1 MRHYAALMRITIASL
16 ALTIALAGCGSS
28 SDGTE
33 REAVAPLA
41 KAVSATQAESSARMT
56 FTTEGDVAGQ
66 SIKGNGSG
74 IVQFKPPKAQLN
86 LKMSAAGQ
94 DISIDE
100 VMDGT
105 TMYMKL
111 PKEAMAGVP
120 GGKSWIKF
128 DLDKASGGALSGAM
142 GSSQDPASQLKLLN
156 ALAGAKE
163 VGKEKIGG
171 EQTTHYRGE
180 LDYKQVAKSGPQE
193 LRKAAELAV
202 KVMENTTI
210 PVDVWI
216 DDQGRVRQQ
225 RLDFNTKPLNGSPG
239 QKQTMTIGYSD
250 FGTDTSVI
258 KPPADSDAYD
268 ATAQA
273 SDAVD
278 QLGIK

>member
-1 MRHYAALMRITIASL
+1 MRIAIASL
-16 ALTIALAGCGSS
+16 VLAVVVAGCGSS

-33 REAVAPLA
+33 REAVNPLA
-41 KAVSATQAESSARMT
+41 KAVSATQAESTARMT
-56 FTTEGDVAGQ
+56 FTTQGAVAGQ
-66 SIKGNGSG
+66 SIKGDGSG

-105 TMYMKL
+105 TMYMRL

-120 GGKSWIKF
+120 GGKSWIKL

-142 GSSQDPASQLKLLN
+142 NASQDPASQLKLLT

-171 EQTTHYRGE
+171 EQTTHYHGR
-180 LDYKQVAKSGPQE
+180 LDYEQVAKSGPQD
-193 LRKAAELAV
+193 LRKAAALAL
-202 KVMENTTI
+202 KVMANPTI
-210 PVDVWI
+210 PVDVWV
-216 DDQGRVRQQ
+216 DGKGRVRRQ
-225 RLDFNTKPLNGSPG
+225 RLQLDTKAVSGSPA

-250 FGTDTSVI
+250 FGVDASKI
-258 KPPADSDAYD
+258 KAPADSDAYD
-268 ATAQA
+268 ATQ
-273 SDAVD
+273 DAAE
-278 QLGIK
+278 QLKIK

>member
-1 MRHYAALMRITIASL
+1 MRIAIASL
-16 ALTIALAGCGSS
+16 ALTIALVGCGSS
-28 SDGTE
+28 SDDTE
-33 REAVAPLA
+33 REAVNPLA

-56 FTTEGDVAGQ
+56 FTTEGEVAGQ
-66 SIKGNGSG
+66 SITGSGSG
-74 IVQFKPPKAQLN
+74 IVQFKPAKAQMK

-94 DISIDE
+94 HLSIDE

-120 GGKSWIKF
+120 GGKSWIKL

-142 GSSQDPASQLKLLN
+142 NASQDPASQLKLLTV
-156 ALAGAKE
+156 LAGAKE

-171 EQTTHYRGE
+171 DQTTHYHGE
-180 LDYKQVAKSGPQE
+180 LDYKQVAKSGPQD
-193 LRKAAELAV
+193 LRKAADLAL

-216 DDQGRVRQQ
+216 DDKGRVRQQ
-225 RLDFNTKPLNGSPG
+225 RLELNTKAVSGSPA

-250 FGTDTSVI
+250 FGVDASSI
-258 KPPADSDAYD
+258 KAPADSDAYD
-268 ATAQA
+268 ATAETQA
-273 SDAVD
+273 AME
-278 QLGIK
+278 GIK

>member
-1 MRHYAALMRITIASL
+1 MRTATASL
-16 ALTIALAGCGSS
+16 VLAVALVGCGGSS
-28 SDGTE
+28 NDTE
-33 REAVAPLA
+33 REAVNPLA

-56 FTTEGDVAGQ
+56 LQTVGDVAGQ

-94 DISIDE
+94 EVSIDE

-120 GGKSWIKF
+120 GGKSWIKL

-142 GSSQDPASQLKLLN
+142 NASQDPASQLKLVT

-171 EQTTHYRGE
+171 EQTTHYHGE
-180 LDYKQVAKSGPQE
+180 LDYKQVAKSGPQD

-210 PVDVWI
+210 PVDVWL
-216 DDQGRVRQQ
+216 DDKGRVRQQ
-225 RLDFNTKPLNGSPG
+225 RLELNTKGLNGSPA

-250 FGTDTSVI
+250 FGTDASVI
-258 KPPADSDAYD
+258 KAPADSDAYD
-268 ATAQA
+268 ATAQTA
-273 SDAVD
+273 AAMED
-278 QLGIK
+278 IK

>member
-1 MRHYAALMRITIASL
+1 MRIAIASL
-16 ALTIALAGCGSS
+16 ALTVALVGCGSS
-28 SDGTE
+28 SDGPE
-33 REAVAPLA
+33 REAVNPLA

-56 FTTEGDVAGQ
+56 FTTEGDVAGT

-94 DISIDE
+94 ELSIDE

-111 PKEAMAGVP
+111 PKQAMAGVP

-128 DLDKASGGALSGAM
+128 DLDKAAGGALSGAM
-142 GSSQDPASQLKLLN
+142 GSSQDPASQLKLLK

-171 EQTTHYRGE
+171 EQTTHYHGE

-193 LRKAAELAV
+193 LRKAAELAL

-225 RLDFNTKPLNGSPG
+225 RLDFNTKSLNGSPA

-250 FGTDTSVI
+250 FGIDASAI
-258 KPPADSDAYD
+258 KAPADSDAYD
-268 ATAQA
+268 ATAQT

>member
-1 MRHYAALMRITIASL
+1 MRIAIAPLVL
-16 ALTIALAGCGSS
+16 AVALVGCGGSS
-28 SDGTE
+28 NDTE
-33 REAVAPLA
+33 REAVNPLA

-56 FTTEGDVAGQ
+56 LQTVGDVAGQ

-94 DISIDE
+94 EVSIDE

-120 GGKSWIKF
+120 GGKSWIKL

-142 GSSQDPASQLKLLN
+142 NASQDPASQLKLLT

-163 VGKEKIGG
+163 VGKEKIGD
-171 EQTTHYRGE
+171 EQTTHYHGE
-180 LDYKQVAKSGPQE
+180 LDYKQVAKSGPQD

-210 PVDVWI
+210 PVDVWL
-216 DDQGRVRQQ
+216 DGKGRVRQQ
-225 RLDFNTKPLNGSPG
+225 RLELNTKALNGSPA

-250 FGTDTSVI
+250 FGTDASVI
-258 KPPADSDAYD
+258 KAPADSDAYD
-268 ATAQA
+268 ATAQTA
-273 SDAVD
+273 AAMED
-278 QLGIK
+278 IK

>member
-1 MRHYAALMRITIASL
+1 MRIAIASL
-16 ALTIALAGCGSS
+16 ALTVALVGCGSS
-28 SDGTE
+28 SDDTE
-33 REAVAPLA
+33 REAVNPLA
-41 KAVSATQAESSARMT
+41 KAVSATQAESTARMT
-56 FTTEGDVAGQ
+56 FTTQGDVSGQ

-94 DISIDE
+94 QIAIDE

-120 GGKSWIKF
+120 GGKSWIKL

-142 GSSQDPASQLKLLN
+142 NASQDPASQLKLLT

-171 EQTTHYRGE
+171 DQTTHYHGE
-180 LDYKQVAKSGPQE
+180 LDYKQVAKSGPQD
-193 LRKAAELAV
+193 LRKAADLAL
-202 KVMENTTI
+202 KVMANTTI

-216 DDQGRVRQQ
+216 DDKGRVRQQ
-225 RLDFNTKPLNGSPG
+225 RLELNTKAVAGSPA

-250 FGTDTSVI
+250 FGVDASSI
-258 KPPADSDAYD
+258 KAPSDSDAYD
-268 ATAQA
+268 ATAETAQA
-273 SDAVD
+273 MED
-278 QLGIK
+278 IK

>member
-1 MRHYAALMRITIASL
+1 MRIAIASL
-16 ALTIALAGCGSS
+16 VLAVVLAGCGSS

-33 REAVAPLA
+33 REAVNPLA
-41 KAVSATQAESSARMT
+41 KAVSATQAESTARMT
-56 FTTEGDVAGQ
+56 FTTQGAVAGQ
-66 SIKGNGSG
+66 SIKGDGSG

-105 TMYMKL
+105 TMYMRL

-120 GGKSWIKF
+120 GGKSWIKL

-142 GSSQDPASQLKLLN
+142 NASQDPASQLKLLS
-156 ALAGAKE
+156 ALADTKE

-171 EQTTHYRGE
+171 EQTTHYHGE
-180 LDYKQVAKSGPQE
+180 LDYNQVAKSGPQE
-193 LRKAAELAV
+193 LRKAAELAL
-202 KVMENTTI
+202 KVMAKTTI

-216 DDQGRVRQQ
+216 DDKGRVRQQ
-225 RLDFNTKPLNGSPG
+225 RLQLNTKAVSGSPA

-250 FGTDTSVI
+250 FGVDASNI
-258 KPPADSDAYD
+258 KPPSDSHAYD
-268 ATAQA
+268 ATQ
-273 SDAVD
+273 DAAE
-278 QLGIK
+278 QLKIK